1 MPTNPIGGI
10 NPAIAPT
17 GVGQSS
23 QTNLRVGL
31 EYVGKVIS
39 FDSAGTAE
47 VQIGDQVFGMRL
59 GSNFSVGDVLHF
71 QFLGSNP
78 NPTFLLLSSG
88 TNQAVLENVILSGT
102 SLLIA
107 QLQDE
112 AQLQGQLSRVESVL
126 PPLLQ
131 NPQNTQLTAAQL
143 QNAIIM
149 SGLFYESHLANF
161 AKGKWPLN
169 ALMREPQNRPNFNA
183 PQVVNKQLDALENQT
198 IRWSGNVWPGQQMD
212 WQLTYEQEESS
223 PSSSAN
229 NVDQTIVSV
238 IELDLPK
245 LGKVQARLSMSANA
259 LSVQLRAEKPQT
271 ESLFR
276 NEISE
281 LKNTFNANGQELK
294 AMEVLT
300 HG

>member
-23 QTNLRVGL
+23 QTNLKVGL

-47 VQIGDQVFGMRL
+47 VQIGDQVFGMKL

-143 QNAIIM
+143 QNAIMM

-169 ALMREPQNRPNFNA
+169 ALMKEPQNRPNFNA
-183 PQVVNKQLDALENQT
+183 SQVVNKQLDALENQT
-198 IRWSGNVWPGQQMD
+198 IRWSGNIWPGQQMD
-212 WQLTYEQEESS
+212 WRLTYEQEQSS
-223 PSSSAN
+223 PSSPGDN
-229 NVDQTIVSV
+229 QDQTIVSV

-245 LGKVQARLSMSANA
+245 LGKVQARLSMRANV
-259 LSVQLRAEKPQT
+259 LSVQLKAGKSQT
-271 ESLFR
+271 ENLFR

-281 LKNTFNANGQELK
+281 LKNTLKAHGQELK
-294 AMEVLT
+294 AMEVLA
-300 HG
+300 HE

>member
-1 MPTNPIGGI
+1 MPINPIGGI

-17 GVGQSS
+17 GVGQSG
-23 QTNLRVGL
+23 QPNLRVGL
-31 EYVGKVIS
+31 EYIGKIIS

-47 VQIGDQVFGMRL
+47 VQIGDQVFGMKL
-59 GSNFSVGDVLHF
+59 GSNFAVGDVLHF
-71 QFLGSNP
+71 RFLGNDP
-78 NPTFLLLSSG
+78 NPTFLLLNAG
-88 TNQAVLENVILSGT
+88 ANQAAFENVILSGT
-102 SLLIA
+102 SLLIS

-112 AQLQGQLSRVESVL
+112 AQLQGQLSRVESLL

-281 LKNTFNANGQELK
+281 LKNTFNANGQKLK

>member
-17 GVGQSS
+17 GVGQSG
-23 QTNLRVGL
+23 QPNLRVGL
-31 EYVGKVIS
+31 EYAGKIIS

-47 VQIGDQVFGMRL
+47 VQIGDQVFGMKL
-59 GSNFSVGDVLHF
+59 GSNFAVGDVLHF
-71 QFLGSNP
+71 RFLGNDP
-78 NPTFLLLSSG
+78 NPTFLLLNAG
-88 TNQAVLENVILSGT
+88 ANQAAFENVILSGT
-102 SLLIA
+102 SLLIS

-112 AQLQGQLSRVESVL
+112 AQLQGQLSRVESLL

-229 NVDQTIVSV
+229 NVDQMIVSV

>member
-1 MPTNPIGGI
+1 MPINPIGGI

-17 GVGQSS
+17 GVGQSG
-23 QTNLRVGL
+23 QPNLRVGL
-31 EYVGKVIS
+31 EYIGKIIS

-47 VQIGDQVFGMRL
+47 VQIGDQVFGMKL
-59 GSNFSVGDVLHF
+59 GSNFAVGDVLHF
-71 QFLGSNP
+71 RFLGNDP
-78 NPTFLLLSSG
+78 NPTFLLLNAG
-88 TNQAVLENVILSGT
+88 ANQAAFENVILSGT
-102 SLLIA
+102 SLLIS

-112 AQLQGQLSRVESVL
+112 AQLQGQLSRVESLL

-131 NPQNTQLTAAQL
+131 NPQNTQFTAAQL

-229 NVDQTIVSV
+229 NVDQMIVSV

-245 LGKVQARLSMSANA
+245 LGKVQARLSMSANI
-259 LSVQLRAEKPQT
+259 LSVQLKAEKPQT

>member
-23 QTNLRVGL
+23 QTNLKVGL

-47 VQIGDQVFGMRL
+47 VQIGDQVFGMKL

-112 AQLQGQLSRVESVL
+112 AQLQSQLSRVESVL

-143 QNAIIM
+143 QNAIMM

-169 ALMREPQNRPNFNA
+169 ALMKEPQNRPNFNA
-183 PQVVNKQLDALENQT
+183 SQVVNKQLDALENQT
-198 IRWSGNVWPGQQMD
+198 IRWSGNIWPGQQMD
-212 WQLTYEQEESS
+212 WQLTYEREQSS
-223 PSSSAN
+223 PSSSAD
-229 NVDQTIVSV
+229 NVEQTIVSV
-238 IELDLPK
+238 IELDLPR
-245 LGKVQARLSMSANA
+245 LGKVQARLSMRANA
-259 LSVQLRAEKPQT
+259 LSVQLKADKPQT

-276 NEISE
+276 SEISE
-281 LKNTFNANGQELK
+281 LKNTLKAHGQELK
-294 AMEVLT
+294 AMEVLA
-300 HG
+300 HE

>member
-23 QTNLRVGL
+23 QTNLKVGL

-47 VQIGDQVFGMRL
+47 VQIGDQVFGMKL

-143 QNAIIM
+143 QNAIMM

-169 ALMREPQNRPNFNA
+169 ALMKEPQNRPNFNA
-183 PQVVNKQLDALENQT
+183 SQVVNKQLDALENQT
-198 IRWSGNVWPGQQMD
+198 IRWSGNIWPGQQMD
-212 WQLTYEQEESS
+212 WQLTYEREQSS
-223 PSSSAN
+223 PSSSAD
-229 NVDQTIVSV
+229 NVEQTIVSV
-238 IELDLPK
+238 IELDLPR
-245 LGKVQARLSMSANA
+245 LGKVQARLSMRANA
-259 LSVQLRAEKPQT
+259 LSVQLKADKPQT

-281 LKNTFNANGQELK
+281 LKNTLKAHGQELK
-294 AMEVLT
+294 AMEVLA
-300 HG
+300 HE

>member
-1 MPTNPIGGI
+1 MPINPIGGI

-17 GVGQSS
+17 GVGQSG
-23 QTNLRVGL
+23 QPNLRVGL
-31 EYVGKVIS
+31 EYAGKIIS

-47 VQIGDQVFGMRL
+47 VQIGDQVFGMKL
-59 GSNFSVGDVLHF
+59 GNNFAVGDVLHF
-71 QFLGSNP
+71 RFLGNDP
-78 NPTFLLLSSG
+78 NPTFLLLSAG
-88 TNQAVLENVILSGT
+88 ANRAAFENVILSGT
-102 SLLIA
+102 SLLIT

-112 AQLQGQLSRVESVL
+112 AQLQGQLSRVESLL

-161 AKGKWPLN
+161 AKGKWSLN

-198 IRWSGNVWPGQQMD
+198 IRWSGNIWSGQQMD
-212 WQLTYEQEESS
+212 WQLTYEQEQSS
-223 PSSSAN
+223 PLSSAN

-245 LGKVQARLSMSANA
+245 LGKVQARLSMSANI
-259 LSVQLRAEKPQT
+259 LSVQLKAEKPQT